1 MDVIEQVKSQ
11 ILLDTG
17 TNEFEI
23 LEFYIDED
31 KGPKDGVVPNY
42 FGVNVAKVKQVIE
55 SPNLE
60 SKEYSQNPCFLGT
73 IPLRNLI
80 VPVIDLSAWLG
91 IERKRHGNEIVIITE
106 FSRSVQGFLVSGV
119 TEIYRF
125 QWKELVPPGDY
136 ITKMGSKAIV
146 GIVTRGARPPAS
158 TEAQPPA
165 SMEARPPASAGARFI
180 QLLDLEHIISDLD
193 PNSTQESWHTTVRAK
208 QSYTALV
215 AEDSP
220 TIRLMLK
227 KNLEAANFRT
237 MILGDGEQALIHIM
251 RLKEEAEK
259 EGKKVSDFVD
269 VVIADIE
276 MPRMDGFTLTKK
288 IKEDALL
295 RDLPV
300 ILYSSMI
307 TDDLRHKGD
316 FVGADF
322 QISKPDLDKMAEMA
336 ISLIEKQ
343 K

>member
-1 MDVIEQVKSQ
+1 MDVIEQIKSQ

-23 LEFYIDED
+23 LEFHIDED
-31 KGPKDGVVPNY
+31 KGPINGVVPSY
-42 FGVNVAKVKQVIE
+42 FGINVAKVKQVIE
-55 SPNLE
+55 SPKLE
-60 SKEYSQNPCFLGT
+60 SKEYAQNPCFLGV

-80 VPVIDLSAWLG
+80 VPVIDLSLWLG

-106 FSRSVQGFLVSGV
+106 FSQSVQGFLVSGV

-136 ITKMGSKAIV
+136 ITKMGSKSIV
-146 GIVTRGARPPAS
+146 GMVTRG
-158 TEAQPPA
+158 E
-165 SMEARPPASAGARFI
+165 RFI
-180 QLLDLEHIISDLD
+180 QLLDLEHIISDLN
-193 PNSTQESWHTTVRAK
+193 PGSAEESWQTTVRAQ
-208 QSYTALV
+208 QSYMALV

-227 KNLEAANFRT
+227 KNLEGANFRT
-237 MILGDGEQALIHIM
+237 MILNDGEQALVHIM
-251 RLKEEAEK
+251 RLKEEALK

-288 IKEDALL
+288 IKEDAHL
-295 RDLPV
+295 RDIPV
-300 ILYSSMI
+300 ILYSSII

-322 QISKPDLDKMAEMA
+322 QVSKPDLNKMAEMA
-336 ISLIEKQ
+336 ISLIEKH